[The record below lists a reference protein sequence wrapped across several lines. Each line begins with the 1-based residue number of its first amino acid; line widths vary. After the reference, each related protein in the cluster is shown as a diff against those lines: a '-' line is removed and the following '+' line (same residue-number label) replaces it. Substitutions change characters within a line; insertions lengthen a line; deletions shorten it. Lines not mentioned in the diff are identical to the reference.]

1 MRNQEV
7 PVSVHNLADLGWS
20 PFFADQIEAEAD
32 SGQTESGLI
41 PVRAATVQRS
51 LARGLGA
58 DGLTRLVFPN
68 DISASDLAVGDWILI
83 DPETHMIRRVLDRHS
98 KLSRRAAGVE
108 AKSQL
113 LVANL
118 DTLFITTSCNEDFNP
133 ARIERY
139 LVLALDADVTPVLVL
154 TKSDLTDEADRYLK
168 EAQGISPK
176 FADVLCINATVADG
190 VATLERWCGAGQ
202 TVAFVGSS
210 GVGKSTL
217 INSLTEAAQAT
228 AGIRETDAKG
238 RHTTTSRSLHF
249 ANAGGMVIDMP
260 GMRELGL
267 HDVASGIAEL
277 FDDITDLA
285 ATCKF
290 RNCAHVSEPG
300 CAVLAA
306 MDAGE
311 ISEARLDRWRKLHAE
326 DQLNSQT
333 MGQTR
338 RRAKEITRQHKAT
351 LEAQYRMK
359 GKRQPTEGN
368 SKGSKSKG
376 SKGRGKGRNR

>member
-1 MRNQEV
+1 
-7 PVSVHNLADLGWS
+7 VSIHSLEDLGWS
-20 PFFADQIEAEAD
+20 PFFADQLTAD
-32 SGQTESGLI
+32 DSDLV

-58 DGLTRLVFPN
+58 EGLTRLIFPN
-68 DISASDLAVGDWILI
+68 DISAADLAVGDWLLI
-83 DPETHMIRRVLDRHS
+83 EPESHMIRRVLERNS

-154 TKSDLTDEADRYLK
+154 TKSDLTDEAARYLA
-168 EAQGISPK
+168 EAQAISPK

-190 VATLERWCGAGQ
+190 VATLERWCGTGQ

-267 HDVASGIAEL
+267 HDVAGGIAEL
-277 FDDITDLA
+277 FDDITELA

-306 MDAGE
+306 VDAGE
-311 ISEARLDRWRKLHAE
+311 ISEARLDRWRKLTAE
-326 DQLNSQT
+326 DQLNSET

-359 GKRQPTEGN
+359 GKR
-368 SKGSKSKG
+368 KGKK
-376 SKGRGKGRNR
+376 R

>member
-1 MRNQEV
+1 MTGHSLQ
-7 PVSVHNLADLGWS
+7 DLGWT
-20 PFFADQIEAEAD
+20 PFFADQLTASD
-32 SGQTESGLI
+32 SDLL

-51 LARGLGA
+51 LARGLGT
-58 DGLTRLVFPN
+58 DGLLRLIFPS
-68 DISASDLAVGDWILI
+68 DISAADLAVGDWILI
-83 DPETHMIRRVLDRHS
+83 DPEDRVIRRVLDRHS

-113 LVANL
+113 LASNI

-154 TKSDLTDEADRYLK
+154 TKSDLTDEADRYLA
-168 EAQGISPK
+168 EAQAISDK
-176 FADVLCINATVADG
+176 FAGVLCINATDVSG
-190 VATLERWCGAGQ
+190 VETLERWCGTGQ

-217 INSLTEAAQAT
+217 INALTEADQAT

-249 ANAGGMVIDMP
+249 ARTGGMVIDMP

-267 HDVASGIAEL
+267 HDVAGGIAEL

-285 ATCKF
+285 SQCKF

-306 MDAGE
+306 VDAGTV
-311 ISEARLDRWRKLHAE
+311 SEARLDRWRKLTAE
-326 DQLNSQT
+326 DQLNSET

-359 GKRQPTEGN
+359 GKRKA
-368 SKGSKSKG
+368 KGPAKG
-376 SKGRGKGRNR
+376 KR

>member
-1 MRNQEV
+1 LPLHTLE
-7 PVSVHNLADLGWS
+7 DLGWTS
-20 PFFADQIEAEAD
+20 FFADQLTAEAD
-32 SGQTESGLI
+32 SDLV

-51 LARGLGA
+51 LARGLA
-58 DGLTRLVFPN
+58 PEGLIRLIFPS

-83 DPETHMIRRVLDRHS
+83 DPESRTIRRVLERHS

-113 LVANL
+113 LAANI

-168 EAQGISPK
+168 EAQEISDK
-176 FADVLCINATVADG
+176 FAGVLCINATDGAG
-190 VATLERWCGAGQ
+190 VATLAKWCGTGQ

-217 INSLTEAAQAT
+217 INALTEADQAT

-238 RHTTTSRSLHF
+238 RHTTTARSLHF
-249 ANAGGMVIDMP
+249 AQAGGMVIDMP

-267 HDVASGIAEL
+267 HDVAGGIAEL
-277 FDDITDLA
+277 FDDITELA
-285 ATCKF
+285 GQCKF

-306 MDAGE
+306 VDAGT
-311 ISEARLDRWRKLHAE
+311 ISEPRLDRWRKLSAE
-326 DQLNSQT
+326 DQLNSET

-359 GKRQPTEGN
+359 GKRKA
-368 SKGSKSKG
+368 KGPAK
-376 SKGRGKGRNR
+376 GKGKSR